1 MNSLKVLKNRYTFP
15 EAVERA
21 VDFRPPIV
29 HGDRQ
34 LFTEYAQAADRYTQI
49 SSGLKTVCRNFL
61 DFEITP
67 PPLDAFE
74 AAAAALP
81 YSDTRE
87 LMQHR
92 IRQVISVLAVA
103 LDIPQLGRVTCGSF
117 DSEMRRSLLSRGG
130 SGQVRVRASRAAMP
144 PGGGEGRV
152 FVWGDGGSPE
162 VGESPAAGRCTDR
175 RCYRARDGIGRGG
188 ARGRR
193 QQRDGRPAAGGPV
206 RLAGPGGSRPGVAG
220 RARPAVLAGG
230 AAPRRPVPVP
240 ADRARVERL
249 GGRASLPIRSARGGH
264 ASSSSTCQ
272 SRRWGSAPVARSLRP
287 SRARVTGS

>member
-29 HGDRQ
+29 RGDRQ

-74 AAAAALP
+74 AAVAALP

-92 IRQVISVLAVA
+92 IRQAISALAEA
-103 LDIPQLGRVTCGSF
+103 LDIPQLGRVTWADRESCRFTYFEVQRDRGILRNTVRRIAHQHDVVKARQHKLPATDVVIPKRGLEIISAIPAPLKRYTRVITGLEVRQQARE
-117 DSEMRRSLLSRGG
+117 DSSREESTWLAQALARGKHQLTQAKTAAAVGIVGAGAALASGFTALLS
-130 SGQVRVRASRAAMP
+130 
-144 PGGGEGRV
+144 
-152 FVWGDGGSPE
+152 
-162 VGESPAAGRCTDR
+162 
-175 RCYRARDGIGRGG
+175 
-188 ARGRR
+188 
-193 QQRDGRPAAGGPV
+193 
-206 RLAGPGGSRPGVAG
+206 
-220 RARPAVLAGG
+220 AV
-230 AAPRRPVPVP
+230 
-240 ADRARVERL
+240 
-249 GGRASLPIRSARGGH
+249 
-264 ASSSSTCQ
+264 T
-272 SRRWGSAPVARSLRP
+272 APVAIADPAIVIGEICLY
-287 SRARVTGS
+287 GWEN